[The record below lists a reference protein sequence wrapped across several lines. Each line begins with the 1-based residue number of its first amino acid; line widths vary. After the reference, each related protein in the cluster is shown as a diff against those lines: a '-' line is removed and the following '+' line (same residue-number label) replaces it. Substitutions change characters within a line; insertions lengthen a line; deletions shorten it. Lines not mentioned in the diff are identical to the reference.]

1 MTAQP
6 DVPAPNHI
14 NNNHVIQSQ
23 GGTMMNQEQLQLPSR
38 TTPTRRAAELRRL
51 AGAAAAAAAVLTVW
65 LIARY
70 GAGLHLHAPI
80 FGPTQRPMTVPG
92 GFAVAVAV
100 LAALAGWGLVEL
112 LEAKA
117 RRPRRAWLVT
127 APVVLVVSLSAPLSG
142 HDVSSSDRLALICM
156 HLAVGA
162 ALVPLYARSLHPTRR
177 SSGPAGLPSRES
189 VPSEG
194 ATR

>member
-1 MTAQP
+1 
-6 DVPAPNHI
+6 
-14 NNNHVIQSQ
+14 
-23 GGTMMNQEQLQLPSR
+23 MMNQEQLPSR
-38 TTPTRRAAELRRL
+38 TIPTRRAAELRRL

-65 LIARY
+65 LIVRY
-70 GAGLHLHAPI
+70 GAGLHLHAPA
-80 FGPTQRPMTVPG
+80 FSPTQRPTTVSG

-100 LAALAGWGLVEL
+100 LAALAGWGFVEL

-127 APVVLVVSLSAPLSG
+127 APVMLVVSLSAPLSG
-142 HDVSSSDRLALICM
+142 HGVTSSDRLALICM

-162 ALVPLYARSLHPTRR
+162 VIIALYSRSLHPTRR
-177 SSGPAGLPSRES
+177 ASGPTGLPPRASA
-189 VPSEG
+189 PSQG